1 MNLLV
6 TNTRNA
12 QAYSII
18 RALRPHAQKIVATM
32 EGDNRLAARLSHAAN
47 SRLVDKRYYTPFPAD
62 DWRAGRIQR
71 ENTKTE
77 ESYIR
82 TVLQI
87 CDAEQIDTIFPSF
100 DPQIYIFS
108 KNKRRFEESGILI
121 PIPDYETTIIPLD
134 KYRTILAAQDVGF
147 PCPKTYLPET
157 ENDLMRIVAYLGFP
171 LVVKPRFTSG
181 GRGTAIV
188 RNLDELSAKM
198 RRSWCHSPNSA
209 MVQEY
214 IPGTEKQQFYFMFD
228 KAGELKMSFCSKTLR
243 LVDRMCRNSS
253 AASELSP
260 PHPKSSVAASVA
272 RRLGWWGGITL
283 QTKVDPRDGLPK
295 LLETSPRLGH
305 QLWYRSAVAI
315 NEPLMCL
322 QIARELEVTP
332 IENYPVGTMFLS
344 PIEDVL
350 SFGFGLLD
358 RLVYTVKTRL
368 FAASSLDPLSVP
380 PSCGELLRSYRET
393 YFTDKSKVFDPYFTY
408 SLRDPVVSLL
418 WWLEFSY
425 LLMAATKHL
434 GR

>member
-1 MNLLV
+1 M
-6 TNTRNA
+6 
-12 QAYSII
+12 
-18 RALRPHAQKIVATM
+18 
-32 EGDNRLAARLSHAAN
+32 
-47 SRLVDKRYYTPFPAD
+47 
-62 DWRAGRIQR
+62 
-71 ENTKTE
+71 
-77 ESYIR
+77 
-82 TVLQI
+82 
-87 CDAEQIDTIFPSF
+87 
-100 DPQIYIFS
+100 
-108 KNKRRFEESGILI
+108 GILI

-157 ENDLMRIVAYLGFP
+157 ETDLMRIVSYLGFP

-188 RNLDELSAKM
+188 RNVDELSAKM
-198 RRSWCHSPNSA
+198 RLSWCHSQNSA

-214 IPGTEKQQFYFMFD
+214 IPGTEKQQFYLVLD
-228 KAGELKMSFCSKTLR
+228 KAGQLKMSFCPRTLR
-243 LVDRMCRNSS
+243 LFDRMYRNSS

-260 PHPKSSVAASVA
+260 PHPKSYHAASVA

-295 LLETSPRLGH
+295 LLETNPRLGH
-305 QLWYRSAVAI
+305 HLWYRSAVAI

-350 SFGFGLLD
+350 SCGFGLLD
-358 RLVYTVKTRL
+358 RLVYVVKTRL
-368 FAASSLDPLSVP
+368 FAASGLDPLSLP
-380 PSCGELLRSYRET
+380 LSCGELLRSYRET
-393 YFTDKSKVFDPYFTY
+393 YFTDKSKVFDPYFTHFR
-408 SLRDPVVSLL
+408 RDPVVSLL
-418 WWLEFSY
+418 WWLKFSY
-425 LLMAATKHL
+425 QVMSATKHL